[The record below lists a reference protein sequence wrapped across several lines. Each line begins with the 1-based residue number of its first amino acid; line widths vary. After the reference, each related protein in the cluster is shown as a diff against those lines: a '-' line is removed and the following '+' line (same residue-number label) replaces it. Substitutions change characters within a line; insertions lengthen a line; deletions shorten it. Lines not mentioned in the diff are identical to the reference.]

1 MALELGPRASSG
13 NGDLVAVYRLSWG
26 GRLYGDIWTCGLHL
40 NGEIAGPVIGTSA
53 LDDVAQDISKWY
65 QAISATP
72 GSTLEWVKLNEIDP
86 VSKTYVSKTDTVEKL
101 LTPPV
106 AASGS
111 SAIPAQMTMCVSL
124 LTAAKRGPA
133 SRGRFYPPPTR
144 ACTSIDYQTGQ
155 VTKVNLDGMLTPT
168 AQLIRD
174 LNNWP
179 GVDGAGAEV
188 VVLGAGG
195 AMRSVEKVAIGSI
208 PDTQRRRRNALK
220 ETYSM
225 VDIT

>member
-13 NGDLVAVYRLSWG
+13 NGGNVAVYRLSWG

-53 LDDVAQDISKWY
+53 LDDVAQDITKWY
-65 QAISATP
+65 LAINATA
-72 GSTLEWVKLNEIDP
+72 GSTLDWVKLNQIDP
-86 VSKTYVSKTDTVEKL
+86 VTKTYVSKTDTVEKL
-101 LTPPV
+101 LTPAV
-106 AASGS
+106 AGDGGT
-111 SAIPAQMTMCVSL
+111 AIPAQMTMCVSL

-133 SRGRFYPPPTR
+133 ARGRFYPPPTSV
-144 ACTSIDYQTGQ
+144 CTAVDYQTGQ
-155 VTKVNLDGMLTPT
+155 IGKSTLDAMLTPT

-174 LNNWP
+174 LNDWP

-195 AMRSVEKVAIGSI
+195 AMRSVEKIAIGSV

-220 ETYSM
+220 ETYYP
-225 VDIT
+225 VDIG

>member
-1 MALELGPRASSG
+1 M
-13 NGDLVAVYRLSWG
+13 AVYRLSWG

-53 LDDVAQDISKWY
+53 LNDVAQDITKWY
-65 QAISATP
+65 QAINATP

-106 AASGS
+106 AGPGS
-111 SAIPAQMTMCVSL
+111 TAIPAQMTMCVSL
-124 LTAAKRGPA
+124 LTDAKRGPA

-144 ACTSIDYQTGQ
+144 ACTSVDYQTGHI
-155 VTKVNLDGMLTPT
+155 TKSNLDAMVAPT
-168 AQLIRD
+168 AQFIRD

-195 AMRSVEKVAIGSI
+195 AMRSVEKIAIGSV

-225 VDIT
+225 VDIG